1 MTTFAFKAD
10 TLYIACSPE
19 LGVFSF
25 GHCQDEALNN
35 LTDEIRERS
44 GLASEL
50 AKKKI
55 AMPSTDR
62 PFRCALCRRRFHSQ
76 RSLADH
82 CRLEHTQPRQC
93 RNCGKQLRENEFHRC

>member
-1 MTTFAFKAD
+1 MVNCVMTAFAFKAD

-44 GLASEL
+44 GAGEQTGEEKNNH
-50 AKKKI
+50 AI
-55 AMPSTDR
+55 
-62 PFRCALCRRRFHSQ
+62 H
-76 RSLADH
+76 
-82 CRLEHTQPRQC
+82 
-93 RNCGKQLRENEFHRC
+93 